1 MNIQSTKKTIFLTV
15 LLAFLALQSTWAQ
28 THVIRKCVNPSPV
41 ASFENTPGAL
51 VAPALSFVNGVDVPA
66 GHVIADVQ
74 VEIVWSKTLGAC
86 GAPMAGAVN
95 LAEVGFGLQGPG
107 PTAYFAVSAF
117 YGPSFSTSSTFSG
130 TGQVLSTRT
139 TFRMGGQNSQPAG
152 APNTTT
158 YQPNGDPLSLFYNTS
173 PYGNWNLIA
182 IDDAPMGTGRL
193 CIEEVCITLF
203 TCPNTLTAI
212 CLPNSTLPL
221 DNTGNANVTFATV
234 NNNSDT
240 SCLLRS
246 ATFTPA
252 SFTCANRNTTVP
264 VTMVITDNLNNS
276 ATCTSNV
283 SIVDTTRPIINC
295 HAYTVQLSAAGTFSM
310 AAFDSLLA
318 TDNCGVTS
326 RRFIAPPSV
335 LEVATV
341 NYNCLNIGLNPLT
354 LVAYDASGNR
364 QSCPVFV
371 TVRDTVPPVAIC
383 RNIDAFLNASGQVT
397 VAAIAIDNGSADACP
412 PITSYQIN
420 NQANQLYTCANL
432 GANAAVLRV
441 LDGRGN
447 PAECNATVTVRDTI
461 RPTALCQNINAYL
474 NASGSVTV
482 PATAINNG
490 SSDNCTSAA
499 ALAFLVNGAA
509 SVSYTCAQLGVP
521 QNVTLRVTDAQGI
534 SSTCPSTITVLDT
547 IRPTALCTNTTAF
560 VNSAGT
566 VTVLPSAINNASTDN
581 CTPSGSLALLL
592 NGSASGATFTCASI
606 GTPQA
611 VVLTVT
617 DASGNSQT
625 CTGNVSI
632 VDTVQPV
639 ANCRGT
645 INAYIGAAGTANVV
659 PTQLDSL
666 STDNC
671 AITTRF
677 INGAASA
684 SYTCVQ
690 VGSTQPATLRV
701 EDAAGNFRECV
712 TSVVVLD
719 TTPPVAR
726 CRDRTIN
733 LNALGTVTVFPSDID
748 NIVTPSSDN
757 CGAVSLLI
765 NNQSSITFTC
775 ASVGNNNVILTATDN
790 VGLTHTCMAIVTIQ
804 DNTPPVAVCQNITV
818 FVNAAGA
825 ISVPAV
831 AIRNAASQD
840 NCGIVTT
847 RINGASSVA
856 YTCDSLVAL
865 VGPRTAVLSLTD
877 AAGLTSTCNAQ
888 ITVRDT
894 IRPNASCRNIT
905 VSLNAAGQA
914 VVYPRTG
921 ANSINFNSTDNCGI
935 SSYLINNVDSIIY
948 TCANLGT
955 NTATLLVADA
965 SGTTAS
971 CASTVTVLDQLAP
984 IANCFN
990 TVNAF
995 LPASG
1000 SVTVTAIQVDSAS
1013 TDNCAITSRT
1023 LNGAPSVTYTCADI
1037 GSNNVVLNLSD
1048 ANGNANLCVSTI
1060 VVRDTVRPTAFC
1072 NAIVQ
1077 AYVNNAGTVS
1087 VSPAQINAGSSD
1099 NCGAVTLLIN
1109 GAASAAYNCTQLGN
1123 NNAVLRVTD
1132 ASGNTATCS
1141 SIVNVVDTTLP
1152 VATCR
1157 DITVT
1162 LSSVAVNGDTTIL
1175 PSAIDNGSADNC
1187 GITSRLIN
1195 NQASLTFNCASIG
1208 VSIVTLR
1215 VADAT
1220 GNNQVC
1226 QSNVT
1231 TIDSRRPTAVC
1242 QNITVTLGSTGV
1254 ATITPLSIDG
1264 GSTDNCGITNRTIS
1278 QDTFRCNN
1286 IGTNN
1291 VTLRIF
1297 DASGNVD
1304 SCQAIVTVRDVTAP
1318 TARCFGIVNAYL
1330 NASGLVT
1337 VTATQVDSLS
1347 SDNCS
1352 INSRTI
1358 NGSANQSYS
1367 CGNIGANNVTLV
1379 VTDPSGNTATCP
1391 SVIQV
1396 RDTVRPLLTCSA
1408 ITVSLSS
1415 TGTATVSPNQVATS
1429 SDNCTSFTM
1438 LINGAATAAYTC
1450 ANRGVN
1456 NVTISSTDNAGN
1468 SVTCASTVTIR
1479 DTISPVAN
1487 CQNVNLYLATTGIAV
1502 LTAAQV
1508 NNNSTDNCAIADY
1521 FLSRDTFRCA
1531 DIGPQNVIMTVRDSS
1546 NLASSCNATVTVLD
1560 TTRPVVSCV
1569 PYIAYLNAL
1578 GSVTV
1583 LPSDI
1588 DGGST
1593 DACGIANRTIN
1604 GKPSETYGCPNI
1616 GIRNVTLAV
1625 LDNNNNLDSCQTTV
1639 DVRDTIR
1646 PVISCQNITVA
1657 LNAVGQVT
1665 VNATSIATA
1674 TDNCNSLTITMPSAT
1689 SRSFTCANIGA
1700 NNVTMVATDQSGNT
1714 ATCPAVVTVQDQTP
1728 PTAQCRAATV
1738 YLNNTGTATVTPAL
1752 IDNGSNDA
1760 CGIRSMTTNPAT
1772 VDCSN
1777 IGTITVTLTVVDSN
1791 NLSST
1796 CQASLTVVDS
1806 LPPTMV
1812 CRPDTAYL
1820 DASGFTN
1827 VLPSD
1832 INGGTTD
1839 ACGLNSLLI
1848 NGTSNLFYTCAQT
1861 GLQNVTLSASDVY
1874 GNTASCPSTV
1884 LVRDTIRPVAICYSS
1899 ITAYLT
1905 AAGTAVVNASRLD
1918 SASTDNC
1925 SINTTAYL
1933 INAAAS
1939 QTYTCANI
1947 STPQAVILRVSDASG
1962 NTATCPSVVLVRDT
1976 ISPIASCRAT
1986 PFTANLS
1993 AATGTVVVNP
2003 ASINNLSTDNCTIST
2018 LLINNQPT
2026 FTFNCSQVGPNVATL
2041 TVIDNSGNQNFCTAT
2056 VNVND
2061 ITPPNP
2067 VCRNVTVYLD
2077 TVTNNGQVR
2086 FAARFLDNGSTDNC
2100 SVVSWQVAGQ
2110 DSLTFNCANI
2120 NNNIVTLRVTDPSGN
2135 TATCN
2140 SVVTVRDT
2148 VRPIARCPINPLPV
2162 YLSST
2167 GTVTV
2172 TGAMIDAGSSDNCG
2186 IVSRLI
2192 NNTTSRQYLC
2202 SNIGLNNATLTVADA
2217 SGNTATCPSVIDVR
2231 DSVPPAA
2238 LCQNRTVVLNNAI
2251 PAMVIVTATSLN
2263 LGSNDNCGT
2272 ITMRI
2277 NNKLQDTFYC
2287 SNVGPNNVTFSV
2299 TDASNN
2305 VSICQAIV
2313 TVLDN
2318 TIPVIQCNNRTIFL
2332 DANGTATVAVNANG
2346 VAPVVSP
2353 ATVIASGTD
2362 GCGIIQWTINGQS
2375 SVVYTC
2381 DSIGTPRIARI
2392 TAQDP
2397 ATNAAACQAALTVVD
2412 TIRPT
2417 ASCRNITVPLS
2428 AAGTATV
2435 LPSDIDNF
2443 STDNCAIV
2451 TYLINNQASQAYSC
2465 ANVGTTTATLTV
2477 RDASGNQSTCVST
2490 LTIQDNIAP
2499 VANCR
2504 ATLSVALDAN
2514 GQATVLAT
2522 TMDNPTTPST
2532 DACGPLTFLLNNQ
2545 TSISYN
2551 CSNVGSNPVILTVT
2565 DANGIASQC
2574 AAIIT
2579 VADNMPPTT
2588 ICRDTTIYLDNSG
2601 QVQATPAMIDNGTV
2615 DNCGIASL
2623 RINGQNSVTYTCANI
2638 GANNATLLATGA
2650 YGNTSTC
2657 ASVITVLDT
2666 VAPTVVCISPT
2677 VDITNTGFAVIN
2689 AALLD
2694 PATSSNDIC
2703 GIATRV
2709 TSIDTVRCADAGIV
2723 PVQLI
2728 ITDVNGNIGV
2738 CSTSVR
2744 VLLQSPIATTNAI
2757 LCSTDTLRLQSSP
2770 PANGNSYNFAWSGP
2784 NGFSAT
2790 AQDTFIFP
2798 VSETDEGEYI
2808 ITIIPQGGGCIS
2820 SDTLNILVNT
2830 VVPPIVVVDTPACV
2844 GSPITFHI
2852 SNMSDYSA
2860 NLNFSFDWAQDG
2872 NSLANNNDTLLI
2884 AAAALSQQGAYTV
2897 TITADGCSAVS
2908 TALPLVINDL
2918 PAAPQP
2924 TANTPCEGETLSL
2937 VTNIQD
2943 NSRTYAYQW
2952 SGPNGFAATTDTARF
2967 VNASQAQAGVYT
2979 VLITDNF
2986 TCTATAT
2993 VSVTVAPTP
3002 QAASLSYNTP
3012 LCLDELLELTDTNT
3026 YVIAPIAYNWTLPD
3040 NSTTS
3045 TTVPQ
3050 LILSAAN
3057 AGTYTMVV
3065 NMNNCFSP
3073 ASSILVDYEAVPV
3086 ANDDILTL
3094 PFRDSVRNINIAAND
3109 IATAYNISILTQPRY
3124 GNATINSDGTLNYVG
3139 GYSAFGND
3147 TLTYLICNAN
3157 CPNSCDTAQ
3166 VIIQITADFEC
3177 YIPDA
3182 ISPNGDGINDIW
3194 NIRCLHEYPNREVV
3208 IYSRWGNLVYEG
3220 NGNDFDGL
3228 FNGQNLPDGTYFYI
3242 IKLNSTQY
3250 VPNDEIK
3257 GYLIINR

>member
-1 MNIQSTKKTIFLTV
+1 MNIQSTKKITFLTV
-15 LLAFLALQSTWAQ
+15 LLALLAVQGVWAQ
-28 THVIRKCVNPSPV
+28 TNVVRKCINPSPV
-41 ASFENTPGAL
+41 GSFDNTAGAL
-51 VAPALSFVNGVDVPA
+51 VGPAISFINGVDVPA
-66 GHVIADVQ
+66 GHVIADIQ
-74 VEIVWSKTLGAC
+74 VEIVWSKTLGTC
-86 GAPMAGAVN
+86 GVPTAGAVN
-95 LAEVGFGLQGPG
+95 LSEVGFGLQGPG
-107 PTAYFAVSAF
+107 ATAYFAASSF
-117 YGPSFSTSSTFSG
+117 YAGFYATGPTFSG
-130 TGQVLSTRT
+130 TTQILSTRS
-139 TFRMGGQNSQPAG
+139 TFRMGGQNSQPG
-152 APNTTT
+152 GLPNTTT
-158 YQPNGDPLSLFYNTS
+158 YRPNGQQLSDFYNTT

-182 IDDAPMGTGRL
+182 IDDAPAGTGRL
-193 CIEEVCITLF
+193 CIEQVCITLF

-212 CLPNSTLPL
+212 CLANPSLPL
-221 DNTGNANVTFATV
+221 DNTGNATVRFTTV

-240 SCLLRS
+240 ACLLRS

-295 HAYTVQLSAAGTFSM
+295 RAYTVFLNAAGTFSM
-310 AAFDSLLA
+310 TAFDSLLA

-326 RRFIAPPSV
+326 RRFIAPPSAA
-335 LEVATV
+335 EVAAV

-364 QSCPVFV
+364 QSCQVFV

-383 RNIDAFLNASGQVT
+383 KNIDAFLNGTGQVT

-420 NQANQLYTCANL
+420 GQANQLYTCANL
-432 GANAAVLRV
+432 GANAAVLQV

-447 PAECNATVTVRDTI
+447 AATCNATVTVRDTV
-461 RPTALCQNINAYL
+461 RPTAVCQNINAYL
-474 NASGSVTV
+474 NAAGAVTV
-482 PATAINNG
+482 PAAAINNG

-521 QNVTLRVTDAQGI
+521 QNVTLRVTDAWTNF
-534 SSTCPSTITVLDT
+534 STCAATITVLDT

-560 VNSAGT
+560 VNAAGT
-566 VTVLPSAINNASTDN
+566 VTVPPSAINNTSTDN
-581 CTPSGSLALLL
+581 CTASGGLAFLL
-592 NGSASGATFTCASI
+592 NGSATGATFTCASI

-611 VVLTVT
+611 VILTVT

-625 CTGNVSI
+625 CTGNVSV
-632 VDTVQPV
+632 VDTVRPI
-639 ANCRGT
+639 ANCQT
-645 INAYIGAAGTANVV
+645 SINAYIGAAGTASVV
-659 PTQLDSL
+659 PTQLDNV

-671 AITTRF
+671 AITNRF

-701 EDAAGNFRECV
+701 EDAAGNFRECITNV
-712 TSVVVLD
+712 TVLD

-726 CRDRTIN
+726 CRNRTLS
-733 LNALGTVTVFPSDID
+733 LNGAGTITVFPSDID

-765 NNQSSITFTC
+765 NNQASITFTC

-790 VGLTHTCMAIVTIQ
+790 VGLTHTCTAIITIQ

-818 FVNAAGA
+818 YVNAAGA
-825 ISVPAV
+825 ISVPAT
-831 AIRNAASQD
+831 AIRNAAASD

-847 RINGASSVA
+847 RINGVASA
-856 YTCDSLVAL
+856 TYTCDSLVAL
-865 VGPRTAVLSLTD
+865 VGVRTGILTLTD
-877 AAGLTSTCNAQ
+877 AAGQSSTCNAQ
-888 ITVRDT
+888 ITVRDS

-905 VSLNAAGQA
+905 VALNAAGQA

-921 ANSINFNSTDNCGI
+921 ANSINFNSTDNCSI
-935 SSYLINNVDSIIY
+935 SSYLINNLDSVVY
-948 TCANLGT
+948 TCANLGA

-971 CASTVTVLDQLAP
+971 CASTVTILDQLAP
-984 IANCFN
+984 TANCFN

-1000 SVTVTAIQVDSAS
+1000 TVAVTAIQVDSAS
-1013 TDNCAITSRT
+1013 ADNCAITSRT
-1023 LNGAPSVTYTCADI
+1023 INGAASITYTCADI
-1037 GSNNVVLNLSD
+1037 GSNNVVLNVTD
-1048 ANGNANLCVSTI
+1048 ANTNSNLCVSTI
-1060 VVRDTVRPTAFC
+1060 QVRDTVRPTAFC

-1077 AYVNNAGTVS
+1077 AYVSNAGTVT
-1087 VSPAQINAGSSD
+1087 VTPAQINAGSSD
-1099 NCGAVTLLIN
+1099 NCGTVSLLIN

-1123 NNAVLRVTD
+1123 NSATLRVTD

-1141 SIVNVVDTTLP
+1141 SIVNVVDTILP
-1152 VATCR
+1152 IATCR
-1157 DITVT
+1157 NITVT
-1162 LSSVAVNGDTTIL
+1162 LSSVAVNGDTTIF

-1208 VSIVTLR
+1208 LSIVTLR

-1231 TIDSRRPTAVC
+1231 TIDSRRPIAVC
-1242 QNITVTLGSTGV
+1242 QNITVTLSSTGV
-1254 ATITPLSIDG
+1254 ASITPLSIDG

-1286 IGTNN
+1286 IGANN

-1304 SCQAIVTVRDVTAP
+1304 SCQAIVTVRDATAP
-1318 TARCFGIVNAYL
+1318 IARCFGTVNAYL
-1330 NASGLVT
+1330 NTTGLVT
-1337 VTATQVDSLS
+1337 VTAAQVDSLS
-1347 SDNCS
+1347 TDNCS

-1358 NGSANQSYS
+1358 NGSASQSYS

-1391 SVIQV
+1391 SIIQV

-1408 ITVSLSS
+1408 ITVTLSS

-1450 ANRGVN
+1450 ANRGAN
-1456 NVTISSTDNAGN
+1456 SVTIRSTDNAGN

-1487 CQNVNLYLATTGIAV
+1487 CRNVNLYLTTTGIAV

-1508 NNNSTDNCAIADY
+1508 NNGSTDNCAIADY

-1531 DIGPQNVIMTVRDSS
+1531 DIGAQNVIMTVRDSS
-1546 NLASSCNATVTVLD
+1546 NLASACNATVTVFD

-1583 LPSDI
+1583 FPSNI
-1588 DGGST
+1588 DAGSA

-1604 GKPSETYGCPNI
+1604 GKPSETYGCPNV
-1616 GIRNVTLAV
+1616 GVRNVTLAV
-1625 LDNNNNLDSCQTTV
+1625 FDNNGNVDSCQTTV
-1639 DVRDTIR
+1639 TVRDTIR
-1646 PVISCQNITVA
+1646 PVISCQNITVS

-1665 VNATSIATA
+1665 VNATTIATA
-1674 TDNCNSLTITMPSAT
+1674 TDNCNSVTITMGGAT
-1689 SRSFTCANIGA
+1689 SRAFNCANIGA
-1700 NNVTMVATDQSGNT
+1700 NNVTMLATDLSGNT
-1714 ATCPAVVTVQDQTP
+1714 VTCPAVVTVQDVNP

-1738 YLNNTGTATVTPAL
+1738 YLNSAGTATVTPAL

-1760 CGIRSMTTNPAT
+1760 CGIRSMTTNPST
-1772 VDCSN
+1772 VTCAN

-1796 CQASLTVVDS
+1796 CQASLTVADTF
-1806 LPPTMV
+1806 PPTMV

-1820 DASGFTN
+1820 DANGFIS
-1827 VLPSD
+1827 VLPAD

-1884 LVRDTIRPVAICYSS
+1884 LVRDTIRPIAICRSS
-1899 ITAYLT
+1899 IIAYLT
-1905 AAGTAVVNASRLD
+1905 PAGNIVVNAVRLD

-1933 INAAAS
+1933 INGAAS

-1947 STPQAVILRVSDASG
+1947 ATPQAVTLRVSDASG

-1976 ISPIASCRAT
+1976 IRPTASCRTT

-1993 AATGTVVVNP
+1993 AATGIVTVNP
-2003 ASINNLSTDNCTIST
+2003 ASINNTSTDNCTIST

-2026 FTFNCSQVGPNVATL
+2026 FTFNCSQVGANVATL
-2041 TVIDNSGNQNFCTAT
+2041 TVIDNSGNQNSCTAT

-2067 VCRNVTVYLD
+2067 ACRNVTVFLD
-2077 TVTNNGQVR
+2077 TVTNNGRVR

-2100 SVVSWQVAGQ
+2100 SIVSWQVAGQ

-2120 NNNIVTLRVTDPSGN
+2120 NNNIVTLRVTDLAGN

-2148 VRPIARCPINPLPV
+2148 VRPIARCPVNPLPV
-2162 YLSST
+2162 FLSST

-2231 DSVPPAA
+2231 DMVPPSA

-2251 PAMVIVTATSLN
+2251 PAIVIVTATSLN
-2263 LGSNDNCGT
+2263 VGSNDNCGT

-2277 NNKLQDTFYC
+2277 NNRLQDTFYC

-2305 VSICQAIV
+2305 VSTCQSIV

-2318 TIPVIQCNNRTIFL
+2318 TIPIVQCNNRTIFL
-2332 DANGTATVAVNANG
+2332 NANGTATIAVNANG
-2346 VAPVVSP
+2346 VAPVASP
-2353 ATVIASGTD
+2353 TATIATGTD

-2381 DSIGTPRIARI
+2381 DSIGTPRIAFI
-2392 TAQDP
+2392 AAQDP
-2397 ATNAAACQAALTVVD
+2397 ATNTANCQAAITVVD
-2412 TIRPT
+2412 TIRPI
-2417 ASCRNITVPLS
+2417 ASCRNLTVPLS

-2435 LPSDIDNF
+2435 LPSEIDNF
-2443 STDNCAIV
+2443 SSDNCGIV

-2465 ANVGTTTATLTV
+2465 ANVGPTTATLTI

-2504 ATLSVALDAN
+2504 ATLAIALDIN

-2522 TMDNPTTPST
+2522 TMNNPTTPST

-2545 TSISYN
+2545 TSTAYN

-2565 DANGIASQC
+2565 DANGNASQC

-2579 VADNMPPTT
+2579 VADNMPPTAL
-2588 ICRDTTIYLDNSG
+2588 CRDTTIYLDNSG

-2638 GANNATLLATGA
+2638 GTNNATLLATGA

-2657 ASVITVLDT
+2657 ASVITVRDT
-2666 VAPTVVCISPT
+2666 VRPTVVCISPT

-2694 PATSSNDIC
+2694 PANSSNDIC
-2703 GIATRV
+2703 GIATRI

-2728 ITDVNGNIGV
+2728 ITDINGNIGV
-2738 CSTSVR
+2738 CSTTVR
-2744 VLLQSPIATTNAI
+2744 VLLQAPVATTNAI
-2757 LCSTDTLRLQSSP
+2757 LCANDTLRLQSSP
-2770 PANGNSYNFAWSGP
+2770 PANGNSYNFTWSGP
-2784 NGFSAT
+2784 NGFSSS
-2790 AQDTFIFP
+2790 AQDTVIFP
-2798 VSETDEGEYI
+2798 VSETDEGQYI
-2808 ITIIPQGGGCIS
+2808 LTIVPQGGGCVS
-2820 SDTLNILVNT
+2820 ADTLNILVNT
-2830 VVPPIVVVDTPACV
+2830 VVPPIVAVDTPACV
-2844 GSPITFHI
+2844 GSPVTFHI
-2852 SNMSDYSA
+2852 SNMSAYSA
-2860 NLNFSFDWAQDG
+2860 NLNFSFAWAQDG
-2872 NSLANNNDTLLI
+2872 NSLSNNNDSFFI
-2884 AAAALSQQGAYTV
+2884 AAAALSQQGLYTV
-2897 TITADGCSAVS
+2897 TITADGCTTAS
-2908 TALPLVINDL
+2908 TAVPLLVKDL
-2918 PAAPQP
+2918 PSAPEP
-2924 TANTPCEGETLSL
+2924 TVNTPCEGETLIL
-2937 VTNIQD
+2937 VTNTQD
-2943 NSRTYAYQW
+2943 NSRTYGYQW
-2952 SGPNGFAATTDTARF
+2952 SGPNGFTATTDTARF
-2967 VNASQAQAGVYT
+2967 ANASQAQAGTYT

-2986 TCTATAT
+2986 TCTATAM
-2993 VSVTVAPTP
+2993 VTVTVTPTP
-3002 QAASLSYNTP
+3002 QAPSLNYNTP
-3012 LCLDELLELTDTNT
+3012 LCLDDLLELTDTNT
-3026 YVIAPIAYNWTLPD
+3026 YAIVPIAYNWTLPD
-3040 NSTTS
+3040 NSSTS

-3057 AGTYTMVV
+3057 AGTYTMFV
-3065 NMNNCFSP
+3065 NMNNCFS
-3073 ASSILVDYEAVPV
+3073 AQASILVEYEGIPLA
-3086 ANDDILTL
+3086 ADDILTL

-3109 IATAYNISILTQPRY
+3109 IATAYSISILTPPRY
-3124 GNATINSDGTLNYVG
+3124 GTALINTDGTLNYVG
-3139 GYSAFGND
+3139 GYAAFGND
-3147 TLTYLICNAN
+3147 TLTYIICNAN

-3182 ISPNGDGINDIW
+3182 ISPNGDGINDVW
-3194 NIRCLHEYPNREVV
+3194 NIRCLHEYPNREVI

-3220 NGNDFDGL
+3220 NGTDFDGR
-3228 FNGQNLPDGTYFYI
+3228 FNGQHLPDGTYFYI
-3242 IKLNSTQY
+3242 IKLNSTQF